1 MSRTAAILL
10 AAGNGQRRNGKVLDK
25 VLAPLAGRPVFAYS
39 AAAFIE
45 SGTIDYYVVVYRDQ
59 RQMTALSAYAP
70 KPSVLVKGGRER
82 QDSVMNALAVLPDD
96 IEHVFIHDCARPLI
110 QPVQLV
116 GLHKVVRKEGA
127 AVLAH
132 RVTDTIKQHH
142 GDGLLRTLERDHL
155 WAMET
160 PQVFERELIVK
171 AYQRVATKELKV
183 TDDAAAVELMKHPI
197 ALLENTQPNP
207 KLTTPSDI
215 PYMDFLLQSL
225 AE

>member
-1 MSRTAAILL
+1 M
-10 AAGNGQRRNGKVLDK
+10 
-25 VLAPLAGRPVFAYS
+25 
-39 AAAFIE
+39 
-45 SGTIDYYVVVYRDQ
+45 
-59 RQMTALSAYAP
+59 
-70 KPSVLVKGGRER
+70 
-82 QDSVMNALAVLPDD
+82 
-96 IEHVFIHDCARPLI
+96 
-110 QPVQLV
+110 
-116 GLHKVVRKEGA
+116 
-127 AVLAH
+127 LAH

-183 TDDAAAVELMKHPI
+183 TDDAAAVELMKHHI